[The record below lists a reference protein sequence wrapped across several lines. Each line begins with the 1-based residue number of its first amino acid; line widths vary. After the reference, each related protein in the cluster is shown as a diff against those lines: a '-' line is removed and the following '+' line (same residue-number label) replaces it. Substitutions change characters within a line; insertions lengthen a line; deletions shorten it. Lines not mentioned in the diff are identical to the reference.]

1 MAKNLILLGM
11 MGVGKSTI
19 GKILAKK
26 LKFDLF
32 DTDKLIEK
40 KNLMRIS
47 EIFKK
52 KGEDFFRD
60 QEEKISIGCL
70 NGRNKIISLGG
81 GAFMNKKIRDTAL
94 LNGVSFFLDLDL
106 KTLSLRLEKSK
117 KRPLLIGK
125 NLKANLSSITQR
137 RQPIYKLANHKI
149 NCNNLKPHEIA
160 DEIINRYEKH

>member
-26 LKFDLF
+26 LTFSLF
-32 DTDKLIEK
+32 DIDKLIEK
-40 KNLMRIS
+40 KNLMTIS

-52 KGEDFFRD
+52 RGEDFFRE
-60 QEEKISIGCL
+60 QEEKISMSCL

-81 GAFMNKKIRDTAL
+81 GAFINKKIRDTAL
-94 LNGVSFFLDLDL
+94 LNGVSFFLDLDS
-106 KTLSLRLEKSK
+106 KTLCSRLEKSK
-117 KRPLLIGK
+117 KRPLLTGK
-125 NLKANLSSITQR
+125 NLKANLSSIIQR

>member
-19 GKILAKK
+19 GKILAQK
-26 LKFDLF
+26 LKFGLF

-40 KNLMRIS
+40 KNLMKIS
-47 EIFKK
+47 EMFKK

-70 NGRNKIISLGG
+70 NGKNKIISLGG
-81 GAFMNKKIRDTAL
+81 GAFMNKKIRDTSL

-106 KTLSLRLEKSK
+106 KTLCSRLEKSK
-117 KRPLLIGK
+117 KRPLLTGK
-125 NLKANLSSITQR
+125 NLKANLSSIIQQ

>member
-26 LKFDLF
+26 LTFSLF

-40 KNLMRIS
+40 KNLMTIS

-52 KGEDFFRD
+52 RGEDFFRE
-60 QEEKISIGCL
+60 QEEKISMSCL

-81 GAFMNKKIRDTAL
+81 GAFINKKIRDTAL

-106 KTLSLRLEKSK
+106 KILCSRLEKSK
-117 KRPLLIGK
+117 KRPLLTGK
-125 NLKANLSSITQR
+125 NLKANLSSIIQR

-149 NCNNLKPHEIA
+149 NCNNLNKENIA
-160 DEIINRYEKH
+160 KQIITFYEKY

>member
-26 LKFDLF
+26 LTFSLF

-40 KNLMRIS
+40 KNLMTIS

-52 KGEDFFRD
+52 RGEDFFRE
-60 QEEKISIGCL
+60 QEEKISMSCL

-81 GAFMNKKIRDTAL
+81 GAFINKKIRDTAL
-94 LNGVSFFLDLDL
+94 LNGVSFFLDL
-106 KTLSLRLEKSK
+106 
-117 KRPLLIGK
+117 
-125 NLKANLSSITQR
+125 A
-137 RQPIYKLANHKI
+137 
-149 NCNNLKPHEIA
+149 
-160 DEIINRYEKH
+160 

>member
-19 GKILAKK
+19 GKILAQK
-26 LKFDLF
+26 LKFDLL

-81 GAFMNKKIRDTAL
+81 GAFMNKKIRDTVL

-106 KTLSLRLEKSK
+106 KILCSRLEKSK
-117 KRPLLIGK
+117 KRPLLTGK
-125 NLKANLSSITQR
+125 NLKANLSSIIQR

-160 DEIINRYEKH
+160 DEIITRHEKH

>member
-26 LKFDLF
+26 LKFKLF

-40 KNLMRIS
+40 KNLMTIS
-47 EIFKK
+47 EIFEKE
-52 KGEDFFRD
+52 GEDFFRD
-60 QEEKISIGCL
+60 EEEKIVMGCL

-81 GAFMNKKIRDTAL
+81 GAFINKKIRNTVL
-94 LNGVSFFLDLDL
+94 LSGVSFFLDINL
-106 KTLSLRLEKSK
+106 KTLCLRLEKNK

-125 NLKANLSSITQR
+125 DLKKNLSNILES
-137 RQPIYKLANHKI
+137 RQAIYKLANHKI
-149 NCNNLKPHEIA
+149 NCNNLKPYEIVN
-160 DEIINRYEKH
+160 EIINRYEKH

>member
-26 LKFDLF
+26 LTFSLF

-40 KNLMRIS
+40 KNLMTIS

-52 KGEDFFRD
+52 RGEDFFRE
-60 QEEKISIGCL
+60 QEEKISMSCL

-81 GAFMNKKIRDTAL
+81 GAFINKKIRDTAL
-94 LNGVSFFLDLDL
+94 LNGVSFFLDLDSKIL
-106 KTLSLRLEKSK
+106 CSRLEKSK
-117 KRPLLIGK
+117 KRPLLTGK
-125 NLKANLSSITQR
+125 NLKANLSSIIQR

-149 NCNNLKPHEIA
+149 NCNNLKSHEIV

>member
-19 GKILAKK
+19 GKVLAKK

-32 DTDKLIEK
+32 DTDQLIEK
-40 KNLMRIS
+40 KNLMTIS

-52 KGEDFFRD
+52 KGEDFFRE
-60 QEEKISIGCL
+60 QEEKISMGCL

-81 GAFMNKKIRDTAL
+81 GAFVNKKIRDTAL
-94 LNGVSFFLDLDL
+94 LNGVSFFLDLDF
-106 KTLSLRLEKSK
+106 KTLCLRLEKSK
-117 KRPLLIGK
+117 KRPLITGK
-125 NLKANLSSITQR
+125 NLKANLSSIIQK

>member
-26 LKFDLF
+26 LTFSLF

-40 KNLMRIS
+40 KNLMTIS

-52 KGEDFFRD
+52 RGEDFFRE
-60 QEEKISIGCL
+60 QEEKISMSCL

-81 GAFMNKKIRDTAL
+81 GAFINKKIRDTAL

-106 KTLSLRLEKSK
+106 RTLCLRLEKSK
-117 KRPLLIGK
+117 KRPLLTGK
-125 NLKANLSSITQR
+125 NLKANLSSTIQR

-149 NCNNLKPHEIA
+149 NCNNLKSHEIV

>member
-1 MAKNLILLGM
+1 M

-26 LKFDLF
+26 LTFSLF

-40 KNLMRIS
+40 KNLMTIS

-52 KGEDFFRD
+52 RGEDFFRE
-60 QEEKISIGCL
+60 QEEKISMSCL

-81 GAFMNKKIRDTAL
+81 GAFINKKIRDTAL
-94 LNGVSFFLDLDL
+94 LNGVSFFLDLDSKIL
-106 KTLSLRLEKSK
+106 CSRLEKSK
-117 KRPLLIGK
+117 RRPLLTGK
-125 NLKANLSSITQR
+125 NLKANLSSIIQR

-149 NCNNLKPHEIA
+149 NCNNLKSHEIV

>member
-1 MAKNLILLGM
+1 M

-40 KNLMRIS
+40 KNLMTIS

-52 KGEDFFRD
+52 KGEDFFRE
-60 QEEKISIGCL
+60 QEENISMSCL
-70 NGRNKIISLGG
+70 NGRIKIISLGG
-81 GAFMNKKIRDTAL
+81 GAFVNKKIRDTAL
-94 LNGVSFFLDLDL
+94 LNGVSFFLDLDFKNL
-106 KTLSLRLEKSK
+106 CLRLEKTK
-117 KRPLLIGK
+117 KRPLITGK
-125 NLKANLSSITQR
+125 NLKANLSSIIQR